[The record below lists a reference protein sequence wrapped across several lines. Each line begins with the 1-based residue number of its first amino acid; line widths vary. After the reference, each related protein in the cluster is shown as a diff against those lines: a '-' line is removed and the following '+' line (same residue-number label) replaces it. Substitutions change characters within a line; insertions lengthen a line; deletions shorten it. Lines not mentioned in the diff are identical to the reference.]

1 MGKISEKELNTVL
14 SIVKSV
20 YLSESKN
27 SGNLLQNLAA
37 GSFSAPDGDIEVPNL
52 SFAQKEIDKMPK
64 TFKKEFRADGCAA
77 RVRKRLCGKNC
88 YTYTIRYRKNGY
100 NIEVTNK
107 DLETAKQL
115 FIEKLKTAEKVVKKG
130 VVPTTMNA
138 FSMYYFEKFR
148 IKKVKQNTY
157 ISDLGRYKKYI
168 LPYFQEKEIR
178 KITSEEC
185 QDLIEQ
191 IDNEGKGKTA
201 DEIYSLLSIMIEPS
215 SAILYASIV

>member
-37 GSFSAPDGDIEVPNL
+37 GSFFVPDGDIEVPNL
-52 SFAQKEIDKMPK
+52 SFTRKEIDKMPK
-64 TFKKEFRADGCAA
+64 TFKKEFRADGCSA

-115 FIEKLKTAEKVVKKG
+115 FIEK
-130 VVPTTMNA
+130 
-138 FSMYYFEKFR
+138 
-148 IKKVKQNTY
+148 I
-157 ISDLGRYKKYI
+157 
-168 LPYFQEKEIR
+168 
-178 KITSEEC
+178 
-185 QDLIEQ
+185 
-191 IDNEGKGKTA
+191 IDTFF
-201 DEIYSLLSIMIEPS
+201 
-215 SAILYASIV
+215 